1 MKNSEK
7 RAEGTYKNKELDGLC
22 TRWGSNGQKMAEENY
37 KDGTRKLQAN
47 PEKLVRQDSASR
59 VSPLFANQE
68 RIRGDWYTLGRSR
81 QVKSGAVSPFFVGS
95 KKLVLWRDGDG
106 RLIAQDPACP
116 HTGADLSQG
125 QVVDN
130 SLRCAFHHWRFD
142 GGGRCIDAPTCELP
156 PDLRLRCYPT
166 EERWGLMWVFL
177 DRTFRPLPDGHESLS
192 KVILLRAHPHL
203 VIGNGFDVS
212 HLGPVHRMELSGEVS
227 CEQAHEH
234 GLTLKYE
241 AQFTQRYKRVLTGST
256 GEGLSVT
263 FMSDGGSFALLTV
276 TKPFLFQT
284 VFTARPRTN
293 GGTATQLAFLL
304 PPSRPDRWIRAMLA
318 LMFLLADDKKI
329 LDAIDFSPGWVP
341 SDAVL
346 RKFFRV
352 VNAE

>member
-1 MKNSEK
+1 MKNSEI
-7 RAEGTYKNKELDGLC
+7 GLSL
-22 TRWGSNGQKMAEENY
+22 WSYEKGQKQFEANF
-37 KDGTRKLQAN
+37 KDGNRKLQAK
-47 PEKLVRQDSASR
+47 PEKLLRENNASR
-59 VSPLFANQE
+59 VSPLFANPE
-68 RIRGDWYTLGRSR
+68 RIRGDWYALGRSR
-81 QVKSGAVSPFFVGS
+81 QVNSCGVSTFFVGS

-106 RLIAQDPACP
+106 CLIAQNPSCP

-142 GGGRCIDAPTCELP
+142 GGGRCIDAPTCEVP
-156 PDLRLRCYPT
+156 PDRRLRCYPT
-166 EERWGLMWVFL
+166 EERWGLIWVFL
-177 DRTFRPLPDGHESLS
+177 GRTFRPLPDGHESLS
-192 KVILLRAHPHL
+192 KVILTPSQTLRAHPHL

-212 HLGPVHRMELSGEVS
+212 HLGPVHRMEISGEVS
-227 CEQAHEH
+227 CEQTHEH

-241 AQFTQRYKRVLTGST
+241 AQFTQRFKRVLTGST
-256 GEGLSVT
+256 GKGLSVT

-284 VFTARPRTN
+284 VFTARPNTDV
-293 GGTATQLAFLL
+293 GTTTQLAFLL
-304 PPSRPDRWIRAMLA
+304 PSGRPDRWIRAMLA

-329 LDAIDFSPGWVP
+329 LDAIDFSPGWVL

-346 RKFFRV
+346 RKFFKV